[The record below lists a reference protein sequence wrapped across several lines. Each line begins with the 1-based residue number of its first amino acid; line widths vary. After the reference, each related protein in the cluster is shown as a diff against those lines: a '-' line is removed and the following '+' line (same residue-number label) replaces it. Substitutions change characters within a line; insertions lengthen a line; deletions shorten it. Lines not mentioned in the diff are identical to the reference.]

1 MKTTILF
8 PPWRIVALTSF
19 LIFLVDY
26 HQIVMGKEYDGEYDN
41 MLFFFKFMYDKIHE
55 LYDHNSLRAYTLD

>member
-1 MKTTILF
+1 M
-8 PPWRIVALTSF
+8 
-19 LIFLVDY
+19 DY